1 MPGGVLVL
9 NSDDADGNDFDRE
22 EPGLGLDDRRGGF
35 ADTRSRLFEGK
46 DLDTP
51 TYIRKQINLDKTL
64 AKKKKEFGSLRK
76 S

>member
-9 NSDDADGNDFDRE
+9 GADDDTDALEVN
-22 EPGLGLDDRRGGF
+22 EPSLALDDRLGGF
-35 ADTRSRLFEGK
+35 AETRHRLFEGK

-64 AKKKKEFGSLRK
+64 AKKKKEFGGVPK
-76 S
+76 K